1 MDFTTDHPEGL
12 FCPIC
17 GCGEIHYWP
26 ELIDWNKWSDKKKRS
41 YESCPACGY
50 HKKPSKPM
58 HEISFERKKRK

>member
-17 GCGEIHYWP
+17 GCGEIHWWP
-26 ELIDWNKWSDKKKRS
+26 ELVDWNKWNDKKKKS

-50 HKKPSKPM
+50 TGLAYNWKNKGK
-58 HEISFERKKRK
+58 